1 MAWNDLKAAVAEVVK
16 TNGTQAITG
25 AVLQL
30 TLNSII
36 DQVGSNATFKGVAIP
51 STIPGVPDGNLFYLA
66 TQKGS
71 YSNFGGI
78 SISEDDGLVI
88 LLYSGGWTK
97 INIPVGLKDDVLSTD
112 FYLSGNNGSYLDSFI
127 ITDRKISIQNS
138 GFSIIRKRDNKLIG
152 YVGYVAGEDSSTTFE
167 LTPDTGGVRTLYV
180 IDTSV
185 LTPSSRTSFSQA
197 IKKFID
203 VTDGSVSYPY
213 IPLAS
218 FYFDEIIPF
227 GLSSSLVSSF
237 IVSTQNQYSL
247 PYNLRYN
254 VNVNGMRIEGS
265 KIYIKPSGFGIFYN
279 NKIYYIADATN
290 ARVNDYEFD
299 MTPGAGIYTYLVL
312 DETKLL
318 LENVRNELSDVI
330 KIVQEY
336 AIKSTS
342 IIIGVAD
349 AQTGKVRFVGQF
361 ADYFVKYATQE
372 YVDSLVITNSYLN
385 LKAFEPEFFAYKRGR
400 INNVNGV
407 GTGWYERFRMFHIS
421 DTHQYNTLFLEALKV
436 AQTKVHVIA
445 NTGDD
450 GNGIAT
456 TPSAT
461 SLEWLDNTVS
471 LVTANNNLPYLQVKG
486 NHDICNITRAQYRST
501 IGSLIQQHASIS
513 WGSADSGYGYYDVTP
528 NANMGTFR
536 IIMLDPFDYPDGDFP
551 NTRAFQTATFSQS
564 QIDWLISTLLS
575 AASNG
580 YHVITMMHYSFG
592 DNSLNFNDEKAKPD
606 ATFYQDAFMIPDI
619 IDAIQNKGTLNRT
632 YPDSVGTQ
640 NIIINENFS
649 TAGDLDYVCHLF
661 GHIHSKNDYW
671 CQKTDGS
678 KMYDILMLGESAL
691 GAFGNALNKVYRD
704 PGTINEIEF
713 SAIEID
719 TIEKTIYRVSYG
731 AFLKYDKTNNISE
744 RTKKISYRRN

>member
-1 MAWNDLKAAVAEVVK
+1 MASDLNTEVENRISSDENIQNQIDVIESGQLGPIKPTDAAPTPARNGNYTFSIGGNKPAWLTAEAGITTVKA
-16 TNGTQAITG
+16 G
-25 AVLQL
+25 
-30 TLNSII
+30 
-36 DQVGSNATFKGVAIP
+36 DGVAVVYTAP
-51 STIPGVPDGNLFYLA
+51 SSYTYTHVDVSSDLVTI
-66 TQKGS
+66 QK
-71 YSNFGGI
+71 
-78 SISEDDGLVI
+78 
-88 LLYSGGWTK
+88 
-97 INIPVGLKDDVLSTD
+97 LKDDILSTD
-112 FYLSGNNGSYLDSFI
+112 FYLSGNNNSYLDSFI
-127 ITDRKISIQNS
+127 ITDSKISIQRD
-138 GFSIIRKRDNKLIG
+138 GFSIIRKRDSKLIG

-167 LTPDTGGVRTLYV
+167 LTPDAGIRTLYV

-185 LTPSSRTSFSQA
+185 LTTSSRTSFSQS
-197 IKKFID
+197 IKKFTD
-203 VTDGSVSYPY
+203 VHDGSPTYPY

-218 FYFDEIIPF
+218 FYLGKIVPV

-237 IVSTQNQYSL
+237 IVSTQNQL
-247 PYNLRYN
+247 PLSYNLRYN
-254 VNVNGMRIEGS
+254 VNVDGMRIDGM
-265 KIYIKPSGFGIFYN
+265 KIYIKPSGFGIFYK
-279 NKIYYIADATN
+279 NKVYYVADATN

-299 MTPGAGIYTYLVL
+299 MTPPVGTYKYLVL

-330 KIVQEY
+330 KIVQGDS
-336 AIKSTS
+336 IKSTS
-342 IIIGVAD
+342 IIIGVSD

-361 ADYFVKYATQE
+361 ADYFAKYATQE
-372 YVDSLVITNSYLN
+372 YVDSSGVTNSSMN

-400 INNVNGV
+400 INDVNGV

-421 DTHQYNTLFLEALKV
+421 DTHQYNTLVLEALKV

-456 TPSAT
+456 TPSET
-461 SLEWLDNTVS
+461 SLEWLNNTVS

-501 IGSLIQQHASIS
+501 IGSLIQQHAAVQ
-513 WGSADSGYGYYDVTP
+513 WGSSDGAYGYYDITP
-528 NANMGTFR
+528 NATIGTVR
-536 IIMLDPFDYPDGDFP
+536 IIMLDPFDYPDGEFP

-564 QIDWLISTLLS
+564 QIDWLIATLLN
-575 AASNG
+575 AATNNC
-580 YHVITMMHYSFG
+580 HVITMMHYSFG

-619 IDAIQNKGTLNRT
+619 IDAIQNKTTLNKT

-640 NIIINENFS
+640 NITVNQNFS
-649 TAGDLDYVCHLF
+649 SAGNLDYICHLF

-691 GAFGNALNKVYRD
+691 GTYGNALNKVYRE

-713 SAIEID
+713 SALEID
-719 TIEKTIYRVSYG
+719 TVEKTIYRVSYG
-731 AFLKYDKTNNISE
+731 AFLKYDKTNLNSD
-744 RTKKISYRRN
+744 RTKKIPYRQN